1 MADLIKE
8 GACCTDLRSVYPTL
22 TYAVHTTM
30 VTGVFPEKH
39 GIVHNNPLQPFVPEA
54 LQDWYW
60 YRKAVRVPTLYDAA
74 RDAGMSVAG
83 SLWPVTGK
91 AHIDYNMPEVKAV
104 GRENQAL
111 IVLRNGSPL
120 FCLNMV
126 LR

>member
-1 MADLIKE
+1 MNPRPSRKKSVCGSPLILLSYDAFSQDNWAEAATLPHMADLIKE

-74 RDAGMSVAG
+74 RDAGMS
-83 SLWPVTGK
+83 
-91 AHIDYNMPEVKAV
+91 
-104 GRENQAL
+104 
-111 IVLRNGSPL
+111 
-120 FCLNMV
+120 
-126 LR
+126 